1 MNEDTGTCMT
11 PEQAMRAENAGLRAE
26 NEELKA
32 ICRDKPDHSDLDA
45 AAFQVNMLRGALS
58 TAEARTKQLEAAL
71 EAMPPILRTFD
82 AFCQVD
88 HGGFCHS
95 HLPGKHK
102 PCPVSVARFAI
113 MRTMKPAA
121 AALKGDADAD
131 A

>member
-11 PEQAMRAENAGLRAE
+11 PEQAMRAE

-45 AAFQVNMLRGALS
+45 AAFQVNILMAALS
-58 TAEARTKQLEAAL
+58 RAEARIAELEATLRDARYLL
-71 EAMPPILRTFD
+71 E
-82 AFCQVD
+82 
-88 HGGFCHS
+88 S
-95 HLPGKHK
+95 H
-102 PCPVSVARFAI
+102 AI
-113 MRTMKPAA
+113 A